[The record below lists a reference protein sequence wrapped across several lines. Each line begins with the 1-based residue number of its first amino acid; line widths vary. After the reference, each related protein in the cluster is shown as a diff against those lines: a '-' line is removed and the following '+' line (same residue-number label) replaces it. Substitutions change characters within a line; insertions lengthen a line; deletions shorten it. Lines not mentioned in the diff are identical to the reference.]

1 MRKYNNVINQTI
13 HFKASDFK
21 IEYILKHQSRSIS
34 VSNEDM
40 YTDHQSRYISVRSAT
55 LMSIKNFL
63 LHTKAYLFL

>member
-34 VSNEDM
+34 V
-40 YTDHQSRYISVRSAT
+40 RSAT

-63 LHTKAYLFL
+63 FHTKAYLFL